1 MQLALRIFN
10 HHLCN
15 YTKTYYIYIALHSL
29 FFYETNE
36 VEIKLG
42 SCIVMVN
49 FVIPREMITKYFLS
63 MANNLV
69 TSIPGGLTN

>member
-1 MQLALRIFN
+1 MR
-10 HHLCN
+10 H
-15 YTKTYYIYIALHSL
+15 TG
-29 FFYETNE
+29 E

-49 FVIPREMITKYFLS
+49 FVIPRDMITKYFLS